1 MSREVTNSEGLLGS
15 VIIALLVLVVL
26 MSGCATT
33 PHRFAKVYEIK
44 AYRMVVMERQDIR
57 AKYLRDYGID
67 IPRIGGYYDETNRIL
82 YVDYDEGD
90 KPNFEHSGHEQWHL
104 PELGGRFHK

>member
-1 MSREVTNSEGLLGS
+1 MSREVTNSEGLLGG
-15 VIIALLVLVVL
+15 IIMVLLAVVVL

-33 PHRFAKVYEIK
+33 PHRFAKMYDVGPYK
-44 AYRMVVMERQDIR
+44 MCVMERYDIR

-67 IPRIGGYYDETNRIL
+67 VPRIGGYFDETNRIL
-82 YVDYDEGD
+82 YVDCGEGD
-90 KPNFEHSGHEQWHL
+90 QPNFEHSGHEQWHL